1 VSGSEIFQGVTAT
14 SNISLTALV
23 SGSQAAAATFTA
35 DNSAEA
41 FAYDGLLTRLL
52 KSGSGAYLNALA
64 NGTSLTADGDGGL
77 TALSDIFSNMA
88 SALDGYSPE
97 YAMVSPLTQR
107 KINAAL
113 LTSGSGHPQFFLTQS
128 AESAADL
135 EAGRRVS
142 SIYNSVMGRK
152 IRLIVNPYM
161 PESTILLGTTTIP
174 SLMAENGSA
183 PVIFSA
189 RRDYM
194 AEIWPRTSRKI
205 QNTVTIDGA
214 LGLRWAD
221 GFGVVTNFV

>member
-1 VSGSEIFQGVTAT
+1 
-14 SNISLTALV
+14 
-23 SGSQAAAATFTA
+23 
-35 DNSAEA
+35 
-41 FAYDGLLTRLL
+41 
-52 KSGSGAYLNALA
+52 
-64 NGTSLTADGDGGL
+64 
-77 TALSDIFSNMA
+77 MA

-194 AEIWPRTSRKI
+194 AEIWPRNSRKL
-205 QNTVTIDGA
+205 QNTVTIDET
-214 LGLRWAD
+214 RCI
-221 GFGVVTNFV
+221 GFMGREGMVYATPRMVQDMEMTCREYSRN